1 MGAGARILRGHPTHS
16 TLSPEILKCWFI
28 RVYARFVCL
37 VCKYSEKKAQQK
49 RNERKIKRKNER
61 YVDETRKKNTHT
73 QTAATTNGEW
83 NTTMLNWLR
92 VHIIE
97 MRDDDRCAI
106 RHRHTKHNG
115 CTHFDSFFRRRRRC
129 CCCTSIDLISTSDN
143 RCCCAL
149 IMFGDAKCQRA
160 RAHTPISSSRSN

>member
-61 YVDETRKKNTHT
+61 YVDETRKKKHTHT
-73 QTAATTNGEW
+73 N
-83 NTTMLNWLR
+83 
-92 VHIIE
+92 
-97 MRDDDRCAI
+97 
-106 RHRHTKHNG
+106 
-115 CTHFDSFFRRRRRC
+115 
-129 CCCTSIDLISTSDN
+129 
-143 RCCCAL
+143 
-149 IMFGDAKCQRA
+149 
-160 RAHTPISSSRSN
+160 RSNNKRRMKHYNVKLAESAYDRNAQWWQVRD